1 MNMIQEEL
9 TLGLEAHKN
18 QEFEAAA
25 AHYQEILSEQPEHP
39 ETNHAVGLLLV
50 ANNQLADAIPFLFR
64 ALEHRPE
71 VGHLWFDCLD
81 AMIGAERWDEATHMI
96 GRARQAGLPSDEIDF
111 RELHVLHA
119 TLKRNLVNTANDTD
133 DGFVAKA
140 GVASSTVT
148 IESTNSTLSGV
159 RDAINAADS

>member
-50 ANNQLADAIPFLFR
+50 ANNQLADAIPFLSK

-81 AMIGAERWDEATHMI
+81 AMIGAERWAEATHVI
-96 GRARQAGLPSDEIDF
+96 DCARQAGLPSDEIDF
-111 RELHVLHA
+111 RELHVLHC
-119 TLKRNLVNTANDTD
+119 TLKRNL
-133 DGFVAKA
+133 A
-140 GVASSTVT
+140 G
-148 IESTNSTLSGV
+148 
-159 RDAINAADS
+159 AAERIL

>member
-1 MNMIQEEL
+1 MLTASALTYLSELAGQNPNGLAKKAVKERMVIMNMIQEEL

-81 AMIGAERWDEATHMI
+81 AMIGAERWDEATHLI
-96 GRARQAGLPSDEIDF
+96 DRARQAGLPSDEIDF
-111 RELHVLHA
+111 RELHVLHR
-119 TLKRNLVNTANDTD
+119 TLERNLAKTAECI
-133 DGFVAKA
+133 G
-140 GVASSTVT
+140 
-148 IESTNSTLSGV
+148 
-159 RDAINAADS
+159 